1 LEEEAK
7 CKLDEVQVPST
18 SACTVLA
25 PPIVFAYP
33 SQQARPCHGILDG
46 SGIRT
51 HAALSMMASHR
62 SGSKCGCHWR
72 RTVRI

>member
-7 CKLDEVQVPST
+7 CKLDEVQVPSR

-25 PPIVFAYP
+25 PIVFAYP

-51 HAALSMMASHR
+51 QTALSMMASHR

-72 RTVRI
+72 TVRI